1 MKMKKDNYKI
11 KRVNKPRKLKTKIKK
26 YEFVIEIYDSN
37 GKRRNR
43 YYTTLANAEED
54 YTRMLQKISQEKV
67 QPEKRQSAKDVIE
80 FREATAYAE
89 SIGMTLDDMVSEYI
103 EVQRLLASHNRSN
116 LEKALERYVAWR
128 EKNDINITLGEAIN
142 LYANSEY
149 FAGLRD
155 STKKCSRS
163 ILNRLVVDFGIT
175 TPLACLSTQKVEKW
189 VTNLVKTHKYQTPG
203 EVISLSTQHTTLR
216 TLAAFWKFCMKKGFV
231 SKNVPNEIYL
241 CRPKRQDP
249 QIYTPEEVSAII
261 QLTPPYS
268 DLRLYA
274 CLAVFV
280 GLRPVEI
287 CKLRWS
293 AINITDKEIQL
304 GSDVTKMSIRRVVNI
319 PDNLI
324 EWLQPWEKKFGS
336 KALVLKN
343 GPSTQWCFLRRLRL
357 SGIPPIHDGLR
368 HTCASYLFAK
378 TNNSNYTA
386 QQLGHC
392 VAILNKNYKGLA
404 RKHVAEEFYSIRP
417 DIDGQPEIRMES

>member
-1 MKMKKDNYKI
+1 
-11 KRVNKPRKLKTKIKK
+11 
-26 YEFVIEIYDSN
+26 
-37 GKRRNR
+37 
-43 YYTTLANAEED
+43 
-54 YTRMLQKISQEKV
+54 
-67 QPEKRQSAKDVIE
+67 
-80 FREATAYAE
+80 
-89 SIGMTLDDMVSEYI
+89 MTLDDMVSEYI

-116 LEKALERYVAWR
+116 LENALERYVAWR

-155 STKKCSRS
+155 STKKFSRS
-163 ILNRLVVDFGIT
+163 ILNRLVADFGIA
-175 TPLACLSTQKVEKW
+175 TPLAYLSTQKVEKW

-216 TLAAFWKFCMKKGFV
+216 ALAAFWKFCMKKGFV

-304 GSDVTKMSIRRVVNI
+304 GSDITKMSIRRVVNI

-368 HTCASYLFAK
+368 HTCASYLLAK

-392 VAILNKNYKGLA
+392 VAVLNKNYKGLA

-417 DIDGQPEIRMES
+417 DINGQPEIRMET